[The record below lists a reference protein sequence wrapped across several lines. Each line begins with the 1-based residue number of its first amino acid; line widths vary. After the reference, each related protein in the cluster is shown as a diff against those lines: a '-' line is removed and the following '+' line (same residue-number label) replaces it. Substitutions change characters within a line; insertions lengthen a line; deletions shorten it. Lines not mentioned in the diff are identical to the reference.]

1 MVIFTYNLKAE
12 NMTHEQGQV
21 VAQILE
27 RFDFEK
33 VLKHMQSVDW
43 KWFDEVPD
51 MDDLKGTATR
61 LLVEAQM
68 DPQEVVSMG
77 TGGFRVYKLPWG
89 LELTFPIERSGSF

>member
-1 MVIFTYNLKAE
+1 
-12 NMTHEQGQV
+12 MTQEQAQI

-33 VLKHMQSVDW
+33 VLKHMQSVGW

-51 MDDLKGTATR
+51 MDDIKGTATR

-89 LELTFPIERSGSF
+89 LELTFSIERSGSF

>member
-1 MVIFTYNLKAE
+1 M
-12 NMTHEQGQV
+12 MTPEQAQV

-33 VLKHMQSVDW
+33 VLKHMQSVGW
-43 KWFDEVPD
+43 KWFDEVPTMED
-51 MDDLKGTATR
+51 IKGTATR

-68 DPQEVVSMG
+68 DSQEVVSMG

-89 LELTFPIERSGSF
+89 IELTFSIQRSGSF

>member
-1 MVIFTYNLKAE
+1 
-12 NMTHEQGQV
+12 MTPEQAQV

-33 VLKHMQSVDW
+33 VLKHMQSVGW
-43 KWFDEVPD
+43 KWFDEVPTMED
-51 MDDLKGTATR
+51 IKGTATR

-68 DPQEVVSMG
+68 DSQEVVSMG

-89 LELTFPIERSGSF
+89 IELTFSIQRSGSF